1 MLGKTIKI
9 TGALLFLALLISIFT
24 AVSFGYG
31 LYQKSPSVKGV
42 SNIRMQQ
49 TSVIYDRTGENV
61 LYEIHGT
68 EDRKLLDYE
77 QMPASIKIATLAAED
92 NDFFSHNGFDLAS
105 ILRAAKVNLEN
116 KKTLQGAS
124 TITQQLAREF
134 YLTREKTYER
144 KIKEIILAVKL
155 EKAFSKEEI
164 LEMYLNKITYG
175 SDVYGIQSAAE
186 EFFGKDAKDL
196 TLDEA
201 ALLASL
207 PKAPSL
213 LSPYGENVSK
223 LKQRQLDVLK
233 KIEELG
239 LVKKE
244 MIEEAIQANTIAK
257 IIPKR
262 DNILA
267 PHFVF
272 HVIDQLE
279 KRYGKEFVQEGGLE
293 IITTLDLDMQQAAQE
308 TVNRGAIKNDERW
321 NAENAALVAMKPG
334 TGEVLAMAGSRDYFD
349 SRIDG
354 QVNVTTRPR
363 QPGSSFKPVVY
374 AAAFEKGFQ
383 PETKLHDVKTDFGP
397 DGSGKNYI
405 PRNYTGKFH
414 GILSMREALAGS
426 INVPAVK
433 TLYLAGIDD
442 TIELGKRMGID
453 SLEKSKYYGL
463 SLALGSAEITLLEE
477 VSAYSVF
484 ANKGE
489 KVSPAVIGK
498 VIDSSGQVIYER
510 QPLKEKIIEA
520 ETAAKINSI
529 LSDKQARRITF
540 GSNQSL
546 EITGR
551 EVAAKTGTTQ
561 DYRDGWTVGY
571 TPSLAVGVWA
581 GNNDNTPM
589 KAGAAGVYVAA
600 PIWKE
605 FFTQAIASYPKEEF
619 DRYQKVK
626 SDKLMLTGEVE
637 EKTEFYNKKT
647 GKKIESKEKL
657 EKTDPDKIR
666 TKNTAEPHSLLYYIN
681 KSSPLEADPN
691 KNDPMLER
699 WEKSLNNDSEDGDDD

>member
-1 MLGKTIKI
+1 M
-9 TGALLFLALLISIFT
+9 ALLISIFT

>member
-1 MLGKTIKI
+1 
-9 TGALLFLALLISIFT
+9 
-24 AVSFGYG
+24 
-31 LYQKSPSVKGV
+31 
-42 SNIRMQQ
+42 
-49 TSVIYDRTGENV
+49 
-61 LYEIHGT
+61 
-68 EDRKLLDYE
+68 
-77 QMPASIKIATLAAED
+77 
-92 NDFFSHNGFDLAS
+92 
-105 ILRAAKVNLEN
+105 
-116 KKTLQGAS
+116 
-124 TITQQLAREF
+124 
-134 YLTREKTYER
+134 
-144 KIKEIILAVKL
+144 
-155 EKAFSKEEI
+155 
-164 LEMYLNKITYG
+164 
-175 SDVYGIQSAAE
+175 
-186 EFFGKDAKDL
+186 
-196 TLDEA
+196 
-201 ALLASL
+201 
-207 PKAPSL
+207 
-213 LSPYGENVSK
+213 
-223 LKQRQLDVLK
+223 
-233 KIEELG
+233 
-239 LVKKE
+239 
-244 MIEEAIQANTIAK
+244 
-257 IIPKR
+257 
-262 DNILA
+262 
-267 PHFVF
+267 
-272 HVIDQLE
+272 
-279 KRYGKEFVQEGGLE
+279 
-293 IITTLDLDMQQAAQE
+293 
-308 TVNRGAIKNDERW
+308 
-321 NAENAALVAMKPG
+321 
-334 TGEVLAMAGSRDYFD
+334 
-349 SRIDG
+349 
-354 QVNVTTRPR
+354 
-363 QPGSSFKPVVY
+363 
-374 AAAFEKGFQ
+374 
-383 PETKLHDVKTDFGP
+383 
-397 DGSGKNYI
+397 
-405 PRNYTGKFH
+405 
-414 GILSMREALAGS
+414 MREALAGS